1 MADLMLDFCSHEAAK
16 HAVMRWHYS
25 HAMPAAKLV
34 RFGVWEGGRFV
45 GAILYGS
52 GANRHLASPFGLES
66 IEACELVRVAL
77 AGGREHPTSRCL
89 AISLKILKRHCPG
102 LKAIVSYADTKE
114 GHLGTIY
121 QATNWL
127 FRRCRQSQ
135 PYLKVRGK
143 IEHPRSLYDRYGPGG
158 QSLDWLR
165 ANVDPNA
172 RRVEMP
178 DKLKYVWC
186 YDAKLRKKLAVVA
199 KPYPKT
205 RRNHRRAMG
214 LLSSQ
219 DRAVRLRP
227 RRSIPLSMAR
237 PCTICCHRNRSRS
250 TRR

>member
-1 MADLMLDFCSHEAAK
+1 MTDLRLDFCTHEAAK

-25 HAMPAAKLV
+25 RAMPAAKLV
-34 RFGVWEGGRFV
+34 RIGVWEGGRFV

-66 IEACELVRVAL
+66 TEACELVRVAL

-127 FRRCRQSQ
+127 FIGAASQ

-143 IEHPRSLYDRYGPGG
+143 IEHPRSLYDRYGANG
-158 QSLDWLR
+158 QSLPWLK

-178 DKLKYVWC
+178 AKLKYVWC
-186 YDAKLRKKLAVVA
+186 YDAALREKLAAVA
-199 KPYPKT
+199 QPFPK
-205 RRNHRRAMG
+205 RAG
-214 LLSSQ
+214 
-219 DRAVRLRP
+219 
-227 RRSIPLSMAR
+227 SIASDAPTVQVGEGGAIPTSALHPSLDG
-237 PCTICCHRNRSRS
+237 
-250 TRR
+250 

>member
-1 MADLMLDFCSHEAAK
+1 MADLRLDFCTHEAAR

-25 HAMPAAKLV
+25 RAMPSAKLV
-34 RFGVWEGGRFV
+34 RIGVWEGGRFV

-52 GANRHLASPFGLES
+52 GANRHLSRPFGLECT
-66 IEACELVRVAL
+66 EACELVRVAL
-77 AGGREHPTSRCL
+77 ASGREHPTSKCL
-89 AISLKILKRHCPG
+89 AISLKLLKRQSPG
-102 LKAIVSYADTKE
+102 LRLVVSYADTKE

-127 FRRCRQSQ
+127 FLEAANQ

-143 IEHPRSLYDRYGPGG
+143 IEHPRSLYDRFGPGG

-186 YDAKLRKKLAVVA
+186 YDGKLREKLAAVA
-199 KPYPKT
+199 LPYPK
-205 RRNHRRAMG
+205 RAG
-214 LLSSQ
+214 SIASDASIIQVEEGGATPTSALQSQ
-219 DRAVRLRP
+219 AH
-227 RRSIPLSMAR
+227 A
-237 PCTICCHRNRSRS
+237 
-250 TRR
+250 